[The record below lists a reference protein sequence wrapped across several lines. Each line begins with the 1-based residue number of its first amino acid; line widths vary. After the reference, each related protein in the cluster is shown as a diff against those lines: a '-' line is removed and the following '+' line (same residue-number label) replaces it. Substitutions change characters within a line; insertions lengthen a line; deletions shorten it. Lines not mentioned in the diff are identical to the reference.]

1 MVKLEPFHSAGQQTW
16 GKINQY
22 HHPLHLHLP
31 LIYGPAEKPCCP
43 QLLGSQLP
51 FATIPS
57 PLLPTQQSA
66 SCGVWGRGGLRGHK
80 RTVGHGQGQVS
91 PSKGL
96 GWQPEPR
103 GTSESNKG
111 EKSSQVG
118 VSKANQKITFC
129 PERLKI
135 QLYLTRNQ
143 RLSTGRFPS

>member
-51 FATIPS
+51 FAMILS
-57 PLLPTQQSA
+57 LLLPIQQSA
-66 SCGVWGRGGLRGHK
+66 SCGVWDQEGPRGLRCA
-80 RTVGHGQGQVS
+80 VGCGQGQVS
-91 PSKGL
+91 PSKRL
-96 GWQPEPR
+96 GWQLKPR
-103 GTSESNKG
+103 GTSESKKG
-111 EKSSQVG
+111 EKSSHVG

-129 PERLKI
+129 PEWLKI
-135 QLYLTRNQ
+135 QLYLVRNQ